1 MNRAIDVAT
10 SFATSLVRLG
20 AGMSVGSTGAR
31 PERLLEIWE
40 FEGCPYCKKVREALS
55 ILDLDARIHP
65 CPKGGPRFRPE
76 LVERGGKAQFPYLLD
91 PNTGAEMYES
101 DDIVRYLFLT
111 YGAGSVPW
119 LLGAGPLTDLSA
131 GLSSALRPGRGTFYT
146 RAKPAE
152 QTLELYSFEASPFS
166 RIVRE
171 ELSRLELPYVLHNV
185 ARGSVRRD
193 AFVARSGRMIV
204 PYLIDPN
211 TDTEL
216 FESADIV
223 RYLRATYATGES

>member
-1 MNRAIDVAT
+1 MNRAIDLAT
-10 SFATSLVRLG
+10 SFAASLARLG
-20 AGMSVGSTGAR
+20 AGLSVGPTGRR
-31 PERLLEIWE
+31 PEQLLEIWE

-55 ILDLDARIHP
+55 MLDLDARIHP

-76 LVERGGKAQFPYLLD
+76 LIERGGKAQFPYLLD

-101 DDIVRYLFLT
+101 DDIVRYLFET
-111 YGAGSVPW
+111 YGEGRVP
-119 LLGAGPLTDLSA
+119 LSLAAGPLTELSA
-131 GLSSALRPGRGTFYT
+131 GLASALRAGRGTFY
-146 RAKPAE
+146 RSAKAPGRP
-152 QTLELYSFEASPFS
+152 LELYSFEASPFS

-185 ARGSVRRD
+185 AKGSPRRD
-193 AFVARSGRMIV
+193 AFVSRSGRMMV

-223 RYLRATYATGES
+223 NYLRDTYEAGGS